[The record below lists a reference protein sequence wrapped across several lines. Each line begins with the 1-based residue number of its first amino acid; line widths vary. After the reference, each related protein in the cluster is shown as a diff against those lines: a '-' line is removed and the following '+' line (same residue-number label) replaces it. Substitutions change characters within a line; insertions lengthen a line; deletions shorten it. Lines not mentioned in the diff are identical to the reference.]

1 MKSIKI
7 IFSLNFLLIQIFFQ
21 KELDNNNLL
30 TLSIN
35 YIDNLEEDSNLL

>member
-7 IFSLNFLLIQIFFQ
+7 IFFLNFLLIQIFFQ